1 MVEEIIS
8 YLKYIDPVLIYLA
21 VFGIAFIENI
31 FPPFPSDVIV
41 AFSGALA
48 AVTEISLPLVIIFAV
63 SGSTTGFIVMY
74 FIGKIAGDKI
84 LETGKIKFISPDSV
98 FKIENWFRKYGYWLI
113 VANRFLAGTR
123 AIISFFAGMSELN
136 LRKTILLSAVSALI
150 WNLILIFIGFYV
162 GHNLNKISEFI
173 TTYNKIVLGIIV
185 LVSIIYIVKILS
197 KKNDKNRKQI

>member
-8 YLKYIDPVLIYLA
+8 YLKYIDPILIYLA

-48 AVTEISLPLVIIFAV
+48 ALTEISLPLVIVFAV

-74 FIGKIAGDKI
+74 FIGKVAGDKI
-84 LETGKIKFISPDSV
+84 LETGKIKFISPEAI
-98 FKIENWFRKYGYWLI
+98 FRIENWFRKYGYWLI

-136 LRKTILLSAVSALI
+136 LKKTILLSAVSSLI

-185 LVSIIYIVKILS
+185 IVSIVYIAKTLL
-197 KKNDKNRKQI
+197 KKNDKKRE